1 MSTGDEEKAGEVGFG
16 ARFFSGLK
24 DLILEEEKPA
34 ANGPTMPKPSSA
46 NSTAQGLASGE
57 PAAQVSSQPTSAA
70 YSSMAA
76 SLLEQVL
83 NRATAYTALTDAIK
97 PLEEIIPD
105 EMTRYRAAFAIVKK
119 NRSLDQVLQAI
130 DMQHMQIL
138 EDEVTRFA
146 GQAKQKEA
154 TDINVLVAE
163 AKTLADNVEAAAQ
176 QTIKLRE
183 ETENRIRIVEE
194 AAQRDRARMDEI
206 ERDLLEKRQ
215 AIAQV
220 ESQFNSAVASVR
232 TSLLQSKAKI
242 LKYLSA

>member
-34 ANGPTMPKPSSA
+34 ANGPAIAKPSAA
-46 NSTAQGLASGE
+46 NSSAQGLPSGDS
-57 PAAQVSSQPTSAA
+57 AAQFSSQANSVAH
-70 YSSMAA
+70 SSMAA

-83 NRATAYTALTDAIK
+83 NRATAYIALTDAIK

-130 DMQHMQIL
+130 DMQHLQIL

-163 AKTLADNVEAAAQ
+163 AKTLTDNVEAAAQ

-194 AAQRDRARMDEI
+194 AAQRDRTRVDEI

-232 TSLLQSKAKI
+232 NSLLQSKAKI